1 MTVNRLGPATAG
13 TVDEARKAELA
24 GSSSETKSAAP
35 ANQELP
41 FHPLADVFPLM
52 EGAEFDALVP
62 DIKANGL
69 IEPIVMLDGMIL
81 DGRNRYRACVAAD
94 IESTFRPFTG
104 DDPAAYVISANIHRR
119 HLTPEQKRDLIAKLL
134 RTDPGKSDRQIAET
148 VRASPTFVGKVRAE
162 GQATGDVSTVD
173 TRTDKRGRKQPAR
186 KGWSP
191 ERYKD
196 HRAKKRQAREQKKR
210 ADAWNAML
218 AEVKPRVEAIAAR
231 LVEADASLARD
242 VLHAVTS
249 FGPCGMADG
258 VSSTAHLFV
267 FALEEALAAREEAPP
282 PAADGLD
289 IPECLR
295 RDRVSS

>member
-1 MTVNRLGPATAG
+1 VPRTNVVGTTAPPGSGAQQCAQAGEREHRIESTAG
-13 TVDEARKAELA
+13 T
-24 GSSSETKSAAP
+24 AAP
-35 ANQELP
+35 AARSSP
-41 FHPLADVFPLM
+41 FHPLADRFPPI
-52 EGAEFDALVP
+52 EGVEFDELVA

-94 IESTFRPFTG
+94 VEPTFRPFTG

-119 HLTPEQKRDLIAKLL
+119 HLTAEQKRDLIAE
-134 RTDPGKSDRQIAET
+134 RIEAAPEKSDRAIADT
-148 VRASPTFVGKVRAE
+148 LRVSPTTVGKVRRATVHR
-162 GQATGDVSTVD
+162 GQLPE
-173 TRTDKRGRKQPAR
+173 KRIGEDGKGRKQPAR
-186 KGWSP
+186 N
-191 ERYKD
+191 
-196 HRAKKRQAREQKKR
+196 KRQAREAKKR

-242 VLHAVTS
+242 VLHSVTS
-249 FGPCGMADG
+249 FGPCGMANG
-258 VSSTAHLFV
+258 VSPTTHLFV
-267 FALEEALAAREEAPP
+267 FALEEKLAAREEVPS
-282 PAADGLD
+282 PADDGLD